1 MRILFSAD
9 HHIKLGQKN
18 VPKEWQSNRFLE
30 LGDRLD
36 KLFIE
41 SNSELHI
48 IGGDILD
55 VADPSTEEIELLFA
69 FLSRMPHKGIIYTG
83 NHEMINKSKSCLD
96 HLADAIFKATNGN
109 WKVENTEYRSPDF
122 DIIPYSYLH
131 SKKWAPAQSKICFTH
146 VRGEIPP
153 HVQPEINLDR
163 FQEQGYSVVFAGD
176 LHSSSNSQ
184 LIAGR
189 TPLIYPGSPLTTSF
203 HRSRTVNTN
212 GALVIDTDTLTHEW
226 YELGDLPQLIRK
238 TINAGEEMIPDS
250 YDRVIYEVVGDV
262 SELKNLADSELLDK
276 KLNNKVTKDA
286 KLNLHNLPLVEEIA
300 VYLGEVQKLPKDTI
314 DRIVNKA
321 MKYVKDSN

>member
-30 LGDRLD
+30 LGDRLN

-41 SNSELHI
+41 SRSELHI

-55 VADPSTEEIELLFA
+55 VADPSTEEIELLEA

-83 NHEMINKSKSCLD
+83 NHEMVSKTKSCLD
-96 HLADAIFKATNGN
+96 HLAATIFKATNGN
-109 WKVENTEYRSPDF
+109 WKVESNEYRSPEF
-122 DIIPYSYLH
+122 DIISYSHLH
-131 SKKWAPAQSKICFTH
+131 RKTWAPRQSDLCFTH

-153 HVQPEINLDR
+153 HVKPEIDLGR
-163 FQEQGYSVVFAGD
+163 FEAHGYSMVLAGD
-176 LHSSSNSQ
+176 LHSYGNTQ
-184 LIAGR
+184 LINGR
-189 TPLIYPGSPLTTSF
+189 LQLVYPGSPVTTSF
-203 HRSRTVNTN
+203 HRNRTKDTN
-212 GALVIDTDTLTHEW
+212 GALVIETDNLLFEW
-226 YELGDLPQLIRK
+226 HELGDLPQLIRK

-262 SELKNLADSELLDK
+262 SELKGLADSELLDK

-286 KLNLHNLPLVEEIA
+286 KLNLQDLPLTDEIA
-300 VYLGEVQKLPKDTI
+300 VYLAEVQKLPKDVI
-314 DRIVNKA
+314 ERIVSKA
-321 MKYVKDSN
+321 AKYVKDSN